1 MIISHTR
8 KFIFIHPHRCAGTS
22 ITNSLLPYLGDDDE
36 VYGCTR
42 SGEALS
48 EKNRLE
54 NIKKYRKEQGD
65 SPWKHSTALFVK
77 AYVGDKIW
85 DEYFKFTFVRSP
97 WDIHLSNYFW
107 WKNSKTWVGLHAQR
121 EAVAGHAPK
130 DFLHR
135 QEKIKQMSYPEYI
148 KSDEIWPHTLIDFAT
163 ENRELQATPADV
175 FGRPD
180 SISNLRTGL
189 NFIGRCEKIKSDFS
203 YLCGRI
209 NLPNILI
216 GLSNAS
222 RELEGRKHHLDYLDK
237 DEKAKSLLR
246 KKHKFDIK
254 YFKYNENFS
263 EYDAKWDFY
272 MN

>member
-22 ITNSLLPYLGDDDE
+22 ITHSLLPYLGDDDE

-48 EKNRLE
+48 EKNRLK
-54 NIKKYRKEQGD
+54 NIKKYQREQGEF
-65 SPWKHSTALFVK
+65 PWKHSTAACVK
-77 AYVGDKIW
+77 GYVGDKIW
-85 DEYFKFTFVRSP
+85 DEYFKFTFVRNP
-97 WDIHLSNYFW
+97 WEIHLSNYFW
-107 WKNSKTWVGLHAQR
+107 WKNTKAWDP
-121 EAVAGHAPK
+121 APK
-130 DFLHR
+130 DFFHR

-163 ENRELQATPADV
+163 ESRNLQAVPADV

-180 SISNLRTGL
+180 SISNLRTSF

-203 YLCGRI
+203 YLCGRLL
-209 NLPNILI
+209 LPNIPI
-216 GLSNAS
+216 EFSNVS
-222 RELEGRKHHLDYLDK
+222 RELGNRKHHLDYLDK
-237 DEKAKSLLR
+237 DEEAKSLLR